1 MDRLRH
7 GFCSNCSGFQHD
19 FVHRGTNDESGQ
31 VMNEEESA
39 NIDHDVLSSL
49 RQSTRVAIE
58 RRMRLGEY
66 AVIICLKAT
75 ESGNGNRYAQ
85 AYHMLAWKI
94 TF

>member
-1 MDRLRH
+1 
-7 GFCSNCSGFQHD
+7 
-19 FVHRGTNDESGQ
+19 
-31 VMNEEESA
+31 
-39 NIDHDVLSSL
+39 
-49 RQSTRVAIE
+49 
-58 RRMRLGEY
+58 MRLGEY